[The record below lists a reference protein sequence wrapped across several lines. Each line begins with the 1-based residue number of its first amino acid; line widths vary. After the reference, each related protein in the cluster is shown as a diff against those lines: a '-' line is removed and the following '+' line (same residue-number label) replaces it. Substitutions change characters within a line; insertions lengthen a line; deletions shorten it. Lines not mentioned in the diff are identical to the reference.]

1 MSRSTAVAIELQ
13 AVTTEFGITRERPMD
28 LSVRAGERVLING
41 RSGAGKTSLLYVMG
55 ALSLARSGDVRIAD
69 TAVRRES
76 VACRLRSQVISCVVQ
91 NAGLVDHWTVAQNI
105 RAAVG
110 RGRVQE
116 VEQRLDD
123 WSVPFRG
130 VGSRELSGGER
141 QRLAVAC
148 ALARRSRIVVAD
160 EPTASLD
167 RTNRDAVIDAFASL
181 PAETTVVVA
190 SHDPEWEQW
199 AHRVITLGDEL

>member
-1 MSRSTAVAIELQ
+1 MSGPTEVAIELRN
-13 AVTTEFGITRERPMD
+13 VTTEFGVTHHQPMD
-28 LSVRAGERVLING
+28 VEVVAGERVLING

-55 ALSLARSGDVRIAD
+55 ALSLARSGDVRIAG
-69 TAVRRES
+69 TAVRREA
-76 VACRLRSQVISCVVQ
+76 VACRLRSEVISCVVQ
-91 NAGLVDHWTVAQNI
+91 NAGLVDHWTVAENI

-110 RGRVQE
+110 PQRVADV
-116 VEQRLDD
+116 VERLDA
-123 WSVPFRG
+123 WSVPHRG

-148 ALARRSRIVVAD
+148 ALARGSRIVVAD

-181 PAETTVVVA
+181 PAATTVVVA
-190 SHDPEWEQW
+190 SHDPEWEAW
-199 AHRVITLGDEL
+199 AHRTLTLGDEL